1 MPVTP
6 GCYLGNRTPLT
17 MNAYLP
23 ESDPNIMSIQ
33 AALAFFQTVRHR
45 PDLQQQ
51 IDALGPSM
59 TATQLV
65 ELVNKL
71 GFACSAAEVQ
81 EAFRYDWTMRWLHYA
96 PTSPLE

>member
-1 MPVTP
+1 
-6 GCYLGNRTPLT
+6 

-23 ESDPNIMSIQ
+23 ESDPKIMSIQ
-33 AALAFFQTVRHR
+33 AALAFFPPELHR
-45 PDLQQQ
+45 TDRTQPSNAF
-51 IDALGPSM
+51 IPSM
-59 TATQLV
+59 PATQLV

>member
-23 ESDPNIMSIQ
+23 ESDPKIMSM
-33 AALAFFQTVRHR
+33 
-45 PDLQQQ
+45 
-51 IDALGPSM
+51 GPSM